1 MGKSRTRLGIL
12 FSETAALKNKS
23 RSRHDNYMQTVG
35 GSLGSGEVDFF
46 QQTDDLAQLREKP
59 CARQAVVLIN
69 DL

>member
-1 MGKSRTRLGIL
+1 
-12 FSETAALKNKS
+12 
-23 RSRHDNYMQTVG
+23 MQTVG